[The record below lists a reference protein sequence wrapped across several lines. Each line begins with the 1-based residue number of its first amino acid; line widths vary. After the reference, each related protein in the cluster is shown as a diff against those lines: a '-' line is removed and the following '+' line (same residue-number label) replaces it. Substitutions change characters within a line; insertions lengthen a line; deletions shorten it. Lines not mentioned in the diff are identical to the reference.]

1 MQGNL
6 NKFNLLLQRYNN
18 IFETTIKKEKEN
30 NKQLMQSDTGHI
42 G

>member
-6 NKFNLLLQRYNN
+6 DTFNLLPQRYNN

-42 G
+42 R